1 MKKARKTSR
10 RSNKKSS
17 LWLVF
22 FSWLIKLTL
31 VAIVIAA
38 PYIIYLDSVVQDK
51 FSGKRWTIPAKVYA
65 RPLELFKGQKLS
77 QEDFLTE
84 LNALGYRA
92 VSSVNSVGQIHI
104 EGNKVTVFIRGFQF
118 YEGVEN
124 SKLVTVTF
132 AGNFVHQVMDSSDK
146 AVALVRLEPMMI
158 GGVYPAHNEDRVLIK
173 LNQVPPLLIQSLVA
187 VEDKRFYKHHGVSL
201 RGIARAIFIN
211 TIKGKLTQ
219 GGSTLTQQL
228 VKNFYLTNERSVK
241 RKVNEILMSL
251 LLEMHYSKNEILEAY
266 LNEVFL
272 AQDGQRSIHG
282 FGLASH
288 YFFGQ
293 PVSELKL
300 PQIALL
306 VGMVQGPSM
315 FNPRSSPER
324 AIERRNIVLD
334 VLANEQIIKPEVAQA
349 AKSEPL
355 GVIPKGR
362 LGISSFPAFIDLVK
376 RQLRED
382 YQEEDLT
389 SEGLRIF
396 TSLDPIIQIKAEKAL
411 ESTLIRLGKRAN
423 DLEAAMVIT
432 NPTTGELL
440 GLIGSRDRNYVG
452 FNRAIDAVR
461 SIGSQIKPAVYLTA
475 LESNRYTLTTII
487 EDEPYTVPVKGSK
500 DWEPQN
506 FDRQYH
512 GNVFFY
518 QALAHS
524 YNVSTV
530 KVGMDVGVENVLNT
544 LKRLGITTD
553 LQAYPAMLL
562 GAASITPMEVAGMY
576 QTIASGG
583 FNSPIRSIRS
593 VITAEGKPLKR
604 YPFETQQRFNTGTIY
619 LLQYAMQAVMREGTG
634 RSAYNQIPS
643 TVNLAGKT
651 GTTNLSKDSW
661 FTGFGQDLLATV
673 WLGKDDNSNTSLTGA
688 SGALQVWSAFMKE
701 AHPTSLNP
709 PVPDNIVFAWVDA
722 VTGQGAGEDCP
733 NALKVPFIK
742 GTQPDPGLSCKK
754 SDGSTTDWTRGWS
767 N

>member
-1 MKKARKTSR
+1 MKKAKKTSR
-10 RSNKKSS
+10 RTKKKASR
-17 LWLVF
+17 WFVF
-22 FSWLIKLTL
+22 FSWFIKLAL

-51 FSGKRWTIPAKVYA
+51 FTGKRWTIPAKVYA

-77 QEDFLTE
+77 KEDFLTE
-84 LNALGYRA
+84 LNALGYKA
-92 VSSVNSVGQIHI
+92 VANVNSVGQMHV
-104 EGNKVTVFIRGFQF
+104 EDNKVTVFSRGFQF
-118 YEGVEN
+118 YEGLEKSN
-124 SKLVTVTF
+124 LVTTSFMGNYVSQVTD
-132 AGNFVHQVMDSSDK
+132 NNDK
-146 AVALVRLEPMMI
+146 AVPLIRLEPMMI
-158 GGVYPAHNEDRVLIK
+158 GGVYPAHNEDRILIK
-173 LNQVPPLLIQSLVA
+173 IEQVPALLIQALVA
-187 VEDKRFYKHHGVSL
+187 VEDKRFYKHHGVSP
-201 RGIARAIFIN
+201 RGIARAIYIN
-211 TIKGKLTQ
+211 ITKGKLTQ

-228 VKNFYLTNERSVK
+228 VKNFYLSNERSLK
-241 RKVNEILMSL
+241 RKVNEALMSI
-251 LLEMHYSKNEILEAY
+251 LLELHYSKKEILGAY

-272 AQDGQRSIHG
+272 GQDGQRSIHG
-282 FGLASH
+282 FGLASQ

-293 PVSELKL
+293 PVNELKL

-306 VGMVQGPSM
+306 VGMVQGPSLL
-315 FNPRSSPER
+315 NPRRHPER
-324 AIERRNIVLD
+324 AMERRNVVLD
-334 VLANEQIIKPEVAQA
+334 VLTEQQIITPELAKVAKAQ
-349 AKSEPL
+349 PL
-355 GVIPKGR
+355 GVIPQGR

-411 ESTLIRLGKRAN
+411 AATLQRLGKRAGE
-423 DLEAAMVIT
+423 LEAAMVIT
-432 NPTTGELL
+432 NPTTSELL

-461 SIGSQIKPAVYLTA
+461 SIGSQMKPAVYLTA
-475 LESNRYTLTTII
+475 LESNRYTLSTII
-487 EDEPYTVPVKGSK
+487 EDEPYIVPVKGGK

-506 FDRQYH
+506 FDRQFH

-530 KVGMDVGVENVLNT
+530 KIGMDVGVTNVLKT
-544 LKRLGITTD
+544 VKRLGVNAD

-562 GAASITPMEVAGMY
+562 GSASLTPMEVATMY

-583 FNSPIRSIRS
+583 FNSPIRAIRS

-604 YPFETQQRFNTGTIY
+604 YPFETQQRFNSGAIY

-634 RSAYNQIPS
+634 RSAYNQLPS
-643 TVNLAGKT
+643 AINLAGKT

-673 WLGKDDNSNTSLTGA
+673 WLGKDDNSNTMLTGA
-688 SGALQVWSAFMKE
+688 SGALQVWSTFMKE
-701 AHPTSLNP
+701 ARPASLNMP
-709 PVPDNIVFAWVDA
+709 IPDNIVFAWVDA
-722 VTGQGAGEDCP
+722 DTGQGAGEDCP
-733 NALKVPFIK
+733 NAVKMPFIK
-742 GTQPDPGLSCKK
+742 GTQPEPGLSCKK
-754 SDGSTTDWTRGWS
+754 PDGSTTDWTRGWL